1 MSDRGLVSR
10 RGFAAVLRVALA
22 LIWPQGLGA
31 RSPGPF
37 GHAPVEESE
46 AAKAAKQGPKAPPVL
61 TMAPDLSSGP
71 SR

>member
-1 MSDRGLVSR
+1 MSDRVLFSLM
-10 RGFAAVLRVALA
+10 GFAAVLMVALA

-37 GHAPVEESE
+37 GHAPVEESA
-46 AAKAAKQGPKAPPVL
+46 AAKAAKQGSKAPPVL

-71 SR
+71 RR